1 MRRFTDGGSVH
12 GRGVGSLLLADAV
25 KRVADAGETVA
36 MQALIVD
43 AANDAARR
51 FYEGFGFAPLTDAQ
65 MRLFLAL
72 GLAAARHSKT

>member
-1 MRRFTDGGSVH
+1 MH
-12 GRGVGSLLLADAV
+12 
-25 KRVADAGETVA
+25 
-36 MQALIVD
+36 ALIVD

-72 GLAAARHSKT
+72 GHAAARHSKT